1 MNQMILNNNL
11 EDKEPPIILDAWEQF
26 LADTTG
32 SFDEDYVNPRD
43 VKKQVKQSLFKFD
56 DE

>member
-1 MNQMILNNNL
+1 MTLNNNL
-11 EDKEPPIILDAWEQF
+11 EDKTSPIILDAWEQF

-32 SFDEDYVNPRD
+32 SIDEDYINPRD
-43 VKKQVKQSLFKFD
+43 VKKNIKQSLFKFD

>member
-1 MNQMILNNNL
+1 MNQTILNNNL
-11 EDKEPPIILDAWEQF
+11 EAKPEVILDAWEQF

-32 SFDEDYVNPRD
+32 SIDEDYVNPRD